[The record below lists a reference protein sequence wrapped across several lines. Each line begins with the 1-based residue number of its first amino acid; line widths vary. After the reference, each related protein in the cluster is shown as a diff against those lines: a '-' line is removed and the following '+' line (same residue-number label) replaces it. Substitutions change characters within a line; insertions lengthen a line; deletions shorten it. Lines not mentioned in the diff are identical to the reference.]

1 MKALFLLP
9 ALALLAACATPREQ
23 CVSRATQDLRIVDRL
38 IAEGQTTLA
47 RGYGTERYQ
56 TTRPTWRQCGWYPAR
71 TRDGRIVAGAPRMCW
86 DDEVITR
93 TRPVAVDL
101 QQESRTVGQ
110 LQAKRAQLARAS
122 NAAVAQCVAA
132 YPAAR

>member
-9 ALALLAACATPREQ
+9 ALALLAACATPQEQ
-23 CVSRATQDLRIVDRL
+23 CVSRATQDLRVVDRL
-38 IAEGQTTLA
+38 IAEGQTNLA
-47 RGYGTERYQ
+47 RGYGVERYQ
-56 TTRPTWRQCGWYPAR
+56 TTRPTWRQCGWYPTR

-93 TRPVAVDL
+93 SRPVAVDL

-110 LQAKRAQLARAS
+110 LREKRAQLARTS
-122 NAAVAQCVAA
+122 NAAVVQCAQL
-132 YPAAR
+132 YPATR